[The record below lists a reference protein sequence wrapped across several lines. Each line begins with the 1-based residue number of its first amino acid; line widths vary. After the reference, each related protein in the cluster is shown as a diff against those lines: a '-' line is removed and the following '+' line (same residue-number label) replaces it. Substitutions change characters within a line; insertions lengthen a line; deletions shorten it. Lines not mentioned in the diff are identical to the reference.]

1 MKKIEAIVRPE
12 KISDIKTELMKKGIG
27 GMTLS
32 DVSGWSR
39 GRELHLQ
46 WRGQKIA
53 YDLVP
58 KIKIEIVIPDN
69 LVDGIIETIVDEG
82 KTDGGQEGDG
92 VIFIH
97 TIDEAVNIATSLKG
111 ERAIVHK

>member
-12 KISDIKTELMKKGIG
+12 KISDIKSELMKRGIG
-27 GMTLS
+27 GMTLT

-58 KIKIEIVIPDN
+58 KIKIEIVAPDN
-69 LVDGIIETIVDEG
+69 LVDGIVDCIVDEG

-92 VIFIH
+92 VIFIQ
-97 TIDEAVNIATSLKG
+97 TLDEAVNIATSLKG